1 VQLTTT
7 AGECGNLEQLAVC
20 LVVFQVGGLAAQLS
34 CPHCGWPLCREDTL
48 TQLFLSSIRKG
59 KEAEIELAAKALG
72 LHVATLG
79 ASTASEG
86 IYQEVCWHGAA
97 LRCAALRC
105 AVLCQ
110 HCR

>member
-1 VQLTTT
+1 M
-7 AGECGNLEQLAVC
+7 
-20 LVVFQVGGLAAQLS
+20 S
-34 CPHCGWPLCREDTL
+34 CNVSDWRARCSTLLPTCGWPLCREDTL
-48 TQLFLSSIRKG
+48 TQLFLASIRKG

-86 IYQEVCWHGAA
+86 IYQEVCRGWGW
-97 LRCAALRC
+97 
-105 AVLCQ
+105 AVLCW